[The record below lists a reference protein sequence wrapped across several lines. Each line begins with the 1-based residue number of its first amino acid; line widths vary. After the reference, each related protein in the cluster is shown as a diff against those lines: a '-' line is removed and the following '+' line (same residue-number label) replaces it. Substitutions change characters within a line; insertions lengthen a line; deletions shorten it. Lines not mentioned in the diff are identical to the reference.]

1 MRARAHASPGPFRIV
16 GTAGQQLRR
25 YRARHL
31 ALAGAARA
39 VEQVR
44 VRRAAIVLER
54 GAEHRAC
61 VRMTVE
67 LREHPSMLVG
77 RLG

>member
-1 MRARAHASPGPFRIV
+1 MRARAHASSGPVRIV

-31 ALAGAARA
+31 ALAGTAGA

-44 VRRAAIVLER
+44 VRRAASILER
-54 GAEHRAC
+54 GA
-61 VRMTVE
+61 
-67 LREHPSMLVG
+67 
-77 RLG
+77 